1 MPDLHDFFTVGQIV
15 RVQIMSVPEEGKMA
29 KKKSA
34 KIELTMN
41 PQKINR
47 SLKAADLEPGIVW
60 KNQTKSDPFPSLCLT
75 HVCCAKNTF
84 TDCRGVCPERF

>member
-1 MPDLHDFFTVGQIV
+1 
-15 RVQIMSVPEEGKMA
+15 MSVPEEGKMA

-47 SLKAADLEPGIVW
+47 SLKAADLEPGIVRR
-60 KNQTKSDPFPSLCLT
+60 KKKKKDPSPSLRLT
-75 HVCCAKNTF
+75 HVMHKHTFADCC
-84 TDCRGVCPERF
+84 RVCPERG